1 MKPLPKK
8 INKAKL
14 VELYSNQMS
23 TKKVLEEIRSFQ
35 EQCGFSIKGRL
46 IHDKVKEL
54 FFKRFGLPTGYEMT
68 EETKLPI

>member
-1 MKPLPKK
+1 MKALPKK

-35 EQCGFSIKGRL
+35 EQCGFNHRGRL
-46 IHDKVKEL
+46 IHDKVKQL
-54 FFKRFGLPTGYEMT
+54 FFERFGLPTGYELI
-68 EETKLPI
+68 E

>member
-23 TKKVLEEIRSFQ
+23 TKKVLEEIQGFQ
-35 EQCGFSIKGRL
+35 EQCGFNNRGRL
-46 IHDKVKEL
+46 IHDKVKKL
-54 FFKRFGLPTGYEMT
+54 FFERFGLPTGYELI
-68 EETKLPI
+68 E